1 VRVRVRVC
9 ACVCVCVC
17 VCVCMGTG
25 GAAIRLFFFKKISN
39 RSLLAIYRS
48 LFFLFWLFIGGA
60 AIRLFPS
67 IASSDE
73 LVSSCGS
80 ADLAAR

>member
-1 VRVRVRVC
+1 MYVFVRVRVR
-9 ACVCVCVC
+9 VCVCVC

-25 GAAIRLFFFKKISN
+25 GAAIRLFFKKYQIG
-39 RSLLAIYRS
+39 LFWLFYRS

-73 LVSSCGS
+73 LVSSRGS